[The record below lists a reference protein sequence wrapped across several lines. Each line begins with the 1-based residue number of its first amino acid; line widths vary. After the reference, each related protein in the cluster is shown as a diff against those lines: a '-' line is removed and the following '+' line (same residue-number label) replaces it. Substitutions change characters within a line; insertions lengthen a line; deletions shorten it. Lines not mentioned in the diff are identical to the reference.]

1 MQAVHVVR
9 VERGRQDPGRRDAG
23 DRLQRR
29 GAEGAHG
36 GGGRHGQ
43 ERAVEEQPVDQAPTG
58 PAAGPQGGDQPTG
71 GVPVDQQPAM
81 AVLLAD
87 DPHRLVQFLVVGGE
101 VADEVRRVVR
111 AQRAAVLAQV
121 DRVEGEA
128 GGHVV
133 VGEVGLEP
141 VVVVTVDVEDGLLRT
156 GDQPAHQ
163 RRRDLAL
170 LVRAQRQLRRLVGG
184 TQDVFAELHGH
195 SHPISG
201 RTPVGI
207 AGRRNPGTRTP

>member
-1 MQAVHVVR
+1 MQTVHVVR

-23 DRLQRR
+23 DRLQGR
-29 GAEGAHG
+29 GAEGAHS

-43 ERAVEEQPVDQAPTG
+43 ERAVEEQPVDQAAPG
-58 PAAGPQGGDQPTG
+58 PAARPQRGDQPAG
-71 GVPVDQQPAM
+71 GVPVDQQAAV

-87 DPHRLVQFLVVGGE
+87 DPHRLVQLLVVGDE
-101 VADEVRRVVR
+101 VADEVRRVVL

-133 VGEVGLEP
+133 VGEVRLEP
-141 VVVVTVDVEDGLLRT
+141 VVVVTVDVEDGLVRT
-156 GDQPAHQ
+156 GDQPTDQ

-170 LVRAQRQLRRLVGG
+170 LVRTQRQLGRLVGG

-201 RTPVGI
+201 RTP
-207 AGRRNPGTRTP
+207 A